1 MKATTRTATAAGA
14 TLCLVLGVTPSIAAA
29 ADEETPANGVTEIAY
44 TCTFNGAT
52 FGNHRQDVSLS
63 PESVTA
69 TYPEIVEPGGTF
81 TITLQPGAWSTTEK
95 VGRIRYDIALPTNG
109 TVTGIDLADDGE
121 NIAGTDAEVS
131 VIRVD
136 AEGMEDPVGGFARI
150 SAGNLTIDNG
160 PNADDDNNPATGL
173 TAEKGTTFRLPA
185 VTITMTAPTEP
196 GTVVTTGLR
205 NAGTT
210 GETSTLSLLEVR
222 PGFFSGYNND
232 AVACTAD
239 AAGAQLSSTTVSQI
253 DTTTAFA
260 TTDPIELSYDDPRAP
275 EGALRVNVTRPD
287 GTAVPGGQV
296 RFTVGDQTRDVDVT
310 DGVAELTGFS
320 FPVPGG
326 REPAV
331 HNVSAAYIGIEG
343 VFRPSTAAQQVTVTI
358 APKALEEIRG
368 TISLE
373 AVPDYANIVDGQLSV
388 TLTAQVGAE
397 NGAALPEGLTV
408 SFRDGD
414 VDLGVPDVVNGTA
427 TLTAPVPNEKKEHS
441 FTATLA
447 ERTTDTAHV
456 SGATAGAQL
465 TVVPVVFPALEMTVE
480 PTGSAPGDTVTLRAH
495 YHVDGGEPAG
505 SEIVF
510 RSNGV
515 RIGTA
520 TTGEDGTAVLSHQLR
535 EPGDFTFTAFAPE
548 RTGSDDRHYRSAD
561 SGAVHMSVESPVA
574 RTSTTTLSRTA
585 PSGGTTLT
593 AGDEAEFTATVDTG
607 GEHVDGTVSFYTGDV
622 LVGTAE
628 LDPATKTA
636 TYRHIFT
643 TPGETTV
650 HAVFG
655 GGQIRTGEITT
666 ATYAPSRSEPLVLTV
681 APRDIVVPGPGG
693 GDGDPGGSSLPGGSS
708 GDGIGAAPQKLFN
721 TLGSTSF
728 TDIFSRIISAIRAF
742 FNGFGQS

>member
-1 MKATTRTATAAGA
+1 MKTTTRTATAAGA
-14 TLCLVLGVTPSIAAA
+14 TLCLVLGITPSIAAT
-29 ADEETPANGVTEIAY
+29 ADEKTPTTGATEVTY

-81 TITLQPGAWSTTEK
+81 RITLQPGVWSTTEK

-109 TVTGIDLADDGE
+109 TVTGLALADDGE

-131 VIRVD
+131 VIRVN
-136 AEGMEDPVGGFARI
+136 AEGMEDPAGGFARI

-160 PNADDDNNPATGL
+160 PNANDDNNPATGL
-173 TAEKGTTFRLPA
+173 SAEKGTTFRLPG
-185 VTITMTAPTEP
+185 VTITMTAPMDL
-196 GTVVTTGLR
+196 GTVITTGLR

-239 AAGAQLSSTTVSQI
+239 AAGTQLSSTTVSQI
-253 DTTTAFA
+253 NTTTAFT
-260 TTDPIELSYDDPRAP
+260 TTDPIEVPYNDPRVP
-275 EGALRVNVTRPD
+275 EGTLRVNVARPD
-287 GTAVPGGQV
+287 GTAIPRGQV
-296 RFTVGDQTRDVDVT
+296 RFTIGDQTRDVDVT
-310 DGVAELTGFS
+310 DGVAELTDFS
-320 FPVPGG
+320 FPVPEG
-326 REPAV
+326 RDPIV
-331 HNVSAAYIGIEG
+331 HTVSAEYTG
-343 VFRPSTAAQQVTVTI
+343 VDGVYRPSAAAQPITVTVT
-358 APKALEEIRG
+358 PKDLEEVRG

-373 AVPDYANIVDGQLSV
+373 AIPDYAHIVDDQLSV

-414 VDLGVPDVVNGTA
+414 VDLSASDVVNGA
-427 TLTAPVPNEKKEHS
+427 AILTALVPNEKKEHS
-441 FTATLA
+441 FTAILA
-447 ERTTDTAHV
+447 EHTTDDVHV
-456 SGATAGAQL
+456 TGATASAQV
-465 TVVPVVFPALEMTVE
+465 TVVPVMFPTLVVEIE
-480 PTGSAPGDTVTLRAH
+480 PTQAALGDTVTLRAH

-510 RSNGV
+510 RSNGI

-520 TTGEDGTAVLSHQLR
+520 TTGEDGTAVLPHQLR

-548 RTGSDDRHYRSAD
+548 RTGSDERHYRSAD

-574 RTSTTTLSRTA
+574 RISTTTLSRTA
-585 PSGGTTLT
+585 PPGGTTLT

-607 GEHVDGTVSFYTGDV
+607 GERIGGTVSFYAGDV
-622 LVGTAE
+622 LLGTAE
-628 LDPATKTA
+628 LDPAAKTA
-636 TYRHIFT
+636 TFRHTFT

-655 GGQIRTGEITT
+655 GGQVRTGEITT
-666 ATYAPSRSEPLVLTV
+666 ATYAPSKSEPLALTV
-681 APRDIVVPGPGG
+681 APRDIVVPGPSG
-693 GDGDPGGSSLPGGSS
+693 GDGDSGGSSLPGGSS
-708 GDGIGAAPQKLFN
+708 TDGIGAALQRLFN
-721 TLGSTSF
+721 TLGNTSF